1 MLKGLMLAMKLKL
14 GFWMDEE
21 EEELKRELSDEIAFP
36 PTVDD
41 GNT

>member
-14 GFWMDEE
+14 GFWM
-21 EEELKRELSDEIAFP
+21 EELKRELSADEMAFP

-41 GNT
+41 GST